1 MSQPD
6 DMPTADFFEKFI
18 IEYGQAWDN
27 YDLQTILRFYY
38 TPCFIFKSG
47 TVFANVTEEIKL
59 NYFRDLLQAY
69 RQQYYAKAEIP
80 HTEVKSLGQDSA
92 LVTVEWVCKRAD
104 GTVAFDFWDSYHL
117 IHINNEWTTLGDT
130 VYDR

>member
-1 MSQPD
+1 MSQPN
-6 DMPTADFFEKFI
+6 DMPTTDFFEKFI
-18 IEYGQAWDN
+18 KEYGQAWDN

-59 NYFRDLLQAY
+59 RYFRDLLEAY
-69 RQQYYAKAEIP
+69 RQQGYAKAEIP
-80 HTEVKSLGQDSA
+80 HSEVKSLGRDSA
-92 LVTVEWVCKRAD
+92 LVTVEWVCKRDD

-117 IHINNEWTTLGDT
+117 IHINSEWKILGDT
-130 VYDR
+130 VYNR

>member
-6 DMPTADFFEKFI
+6 DIPKTDFFEKFI
-18 IEYGQAWDN
+18 KEYGRAWDN

-47 TVFANVTEEIKL
+47 MVLANVTEEIKL
-59 NYFRDLLQAY
+59 RYFRDLLEAY
-69 RQQYYAKAEIP
+69 RQQAYAKAEIP
-80 HTEVKSLGQDSA
+80 HFEVKALGQDSA
-92 LVTVEWVCKRAD
+92 LVTVEWVCQRAD
-104 GTVAFDFWDSYHL
+104 GMVAFDFWDSYHL
-117 IHINNEWTTLGDT
+117 IHINSDWKILGDT

>member
-1 MSQPD
+1 MSQLNE
-6 DMPTADFFEKFI
+6 MPTTDFFEKFI
-18 IEYGQAWDN
+18 KEYGRAWDN

-59 NYFRDLLQAY
+59 RYFRDLLEAY
-69 RQQYYAKAEIP
+69 RQQGYAIAEVL
-80 HTEVKSLGQDSA
+80 HSEVKLLGQDSA

-117 IHINNEWTTLGDT
+117 IHINSEWKILGDT

>member
-1 MSQPD
+1 MRQPD
-6 DMPTADFFEKFI
+6 DMPTTDFFEKFI
-18 IEYGQAWDN
+18 KEYGQAWDG

-59 NYFRDLLQAY
+59 NYFRDLLEAY
-69 RQQYYAKAEIP
+69 RQQDYAKAEIP

-104 GTVAFDFWDSYHL
+104 GTVAFDFLDSYHL
-117 IHINNEWTTLGDT
+117 IHINNEWKILGDT

>member
-1 MSQPD
+1 MSQLNE
-6 DMPTADFFEKFI
+6 MPTTDFFEKFI
-18 IEYGQAWDN
+18 KEYGRAWDN

-47 TVFANVTEEIKL
+47 TVFANVTEEIKEL
-59 NYFRDLLQAY
+59 YFRDLLEAY
-69 RQQYYAKAEIP
+69 RQQGYAIAEVL
-80 HTEVKSLGQDSA
+80 HSEVKSLGQDST

-104 GTVAFDFWDSYHL
+104 ATVAFDFWDSYHL
-117 IHINNEWTTLGDT
+117 IHINSEWKILGDT